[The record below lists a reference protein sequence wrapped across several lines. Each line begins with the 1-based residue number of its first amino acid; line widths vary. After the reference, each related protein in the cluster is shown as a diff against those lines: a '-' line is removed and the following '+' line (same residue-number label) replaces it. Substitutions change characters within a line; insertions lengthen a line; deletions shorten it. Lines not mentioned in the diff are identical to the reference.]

1 MFEYKEKGK
10 ERKREKRGKEMRG
23 KERKRRSCHRL
34 LSGSFSGE
42 WPDRSNSFVLE
53 REVWVMEQPG
63 DDVLQSRR
71 MHVGKCAVSDRAF
84 YSNRS
89 CILRGQGVM

>member
-1 MFEYKEKGK
+1 MFKYLWKPDKDRE
-10 ERKREKRGKEMRG
+10 REKRGKEK

-42 WPDRSNSFVLE
+42 WPDHSNSFLLE